1 MDLPLLWGGI
11 FRVTSR
17 VITVVGIRL
26 EDGEEEEEQLQATW
40 QTNDGRPAWNTG
52 TSAVELLRPASNLIQ
67 KEMHTMKWLG
77 ATNLFVKAPFIIE
90 GLLLGLIGTVIPLLI
105 LYFFYKEII
114 VIINER
120 FSILSNVLKFLS
132 VKQVFQ
138 ILLPVSLLLG
148 EGIGFIG
155 SFFTIRRHLKV

>member
-1 MDLPLLWGGI
+1 
-11 FRVTSR
+11 
-17 VITVVGIRL
+17 
-26 EDGEEEEEQLQATW
+26 
-40 QTNDGRPAWNTG
+40 
-52 TSAVELLRPASNLIQ
+52 
-67 KEMHTMKWLG
+67 MHTMKWLG

-138 ILLPVSLLLG
+138 ILLPVSLC
-148 EGIGFIG
+148 
-155 SFFTIRRHLKV
+155 